1 MIYYDIPILYIPFKR
16 LNIVKDVFSQIK
28 AIKPYKLYI
37 AQDGARDDKE
47 KEELEKVLDFIKEN
61 VDWDCKL
68 NLFKSDK
75 NYGPN
80 LFIYKSINWLFE
92 KEDMGVILEEDGFPS
107 LSFFGFSKK
116 LLEKYKDDK
125 SIYAVC
131 GFSACADENEVNC
144 DYTISNITFY
154 SWAFATWKNRWFK
167 FEDFELKNI
176 TSYEFLNRVYKNK
189 QMRDIV
195 LSYAN
200 ILTQNL
206 HQFKDKITWDLKF
219 RFVIQYNGGC
229 CVFPRQNLIKH
240 LDFDSEYATSF
251 HVDTWL
257 GDISKYIDIKEYD
270 FNALIP
276 CKDDS
281 ALIKHCYEFLEK
293 DILFSFISDKVY
305 NRIYKILKNYDSIY
319 IYGAGFFG
327 YIFYNVYMEL
337 LKEKLVAFVDDN
349 AGGKLLEKDIIP
361 LSEARKDIPIFIA
374 VTRVDQIR
382 NIKDKLKSH
391 RAGVIIS
398 KDLIKEVLS

>member
-28 AIKPYKLYI
+28 AIKPQKLYI
-37 AQDGARDDKE
+37 AQDGAGDDKE

-61 VDWDCKL
+61 IDWDCKL

-75 NYGPN
+75 NLGPN
-80 LFIYKSINWLFE
+80 LFVYKSINWLFE

-125 SIYAVC
+125 SIYAIC
-131 GFSACADENEVNC
+131 GFSACADEDEVNC
-144 DYTISNITFY
+144 DYTISNIRFCP
-154 SWAFATWKNRWFK
+154 WAFATWKDRWCK

-200 ILTQNL
+200 ILTQNIYRL
-206 HQFKDKITWDLKF
+206 KDKMVWDLKF
-219 RFVIQYNGGC
+219 RFVIQYNGGY

-251 HVDTWL
+251 HADTWL
-257 GDISKYIDIKEYD
+257 GDISKHIDIKEYD
-270 FNALIP
+270 FSALIP

-281 ALIKHCYEFLEK
+281 VLIKHCYEFWEK
-293 DILFSFISDKVY
+293 DIIFSFVSDKVY
-305 NRIYKILKNYDSIY
+305 NHIYKILKNYDSIIYLRGWSFWIY
-319 IYGAGFFG
+319 ILQCLYGAF
-327 YIFYNVYMEL
+327 
-337 LKEKLVAFVDDN
+337 K
-349 AGGKLLEKDIIP
+349 
-361 LSEARKDIPIFIA
+361 RKTCSFC
-374 VTRVDQIR
+374 R
-382 NIKDKLKSH
+382 
-391 RAGVIIS
+391 
-398 KDLIKEVLS
+398 